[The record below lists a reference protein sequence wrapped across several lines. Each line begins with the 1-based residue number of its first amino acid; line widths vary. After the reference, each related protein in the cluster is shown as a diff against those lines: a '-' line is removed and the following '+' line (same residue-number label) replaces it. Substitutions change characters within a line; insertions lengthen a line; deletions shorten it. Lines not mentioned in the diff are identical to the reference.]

1 MNKWHTMSSEEVFK
15 ELKTNEKGLK
25 SSEANLRLREYGMNK
40 IKSKKRRTS
49 LIIFLEQF
57 KSFLVILLLFAT
69 AISLV
74 LGLITDA
81 IVIGSILVLNAILGF
96 YQEYKAEKAIEAL
109 KKLIVTKV
117 LVVRNMEKVE
127 VPIEQIVPGD
137 IVILEAG
144 NRVPADIRLFEAL
157 NLKIDESMLTG
168 ESIAA
173 TKHTKPL
180 KDVSLTE
187 MENMGFMGTLV
198 TYGRGMGIVIST
210 GMSTEMGKIASMV
223 QEKEEPT
230 PLQIKL
236 QSLGKMLGLV
246 VLAATALI
254 FAIGLMRAIDA
265 FDMFMIAL
273 SLAIS
278 AVPEGLPAVITLTL
292 ALGTQRMLKK
302 NSVIKRLAA
311 VEALGSTT
319 VICADKTGT
328 MTTNEMTVKKIW
340 VNGKIIDVTG
350 VGFNPKGDFL
360 LNGNK
365 IDPRRIGSLDILL
378 KIGSMC
384 NNSILKG
391 GKQWEVIGDPT
402 EGALKVLA
410 EKSGIKEDYKKINEI
425 PFSSE
430 RKKMTTIHNI
440 GGDIFAYTKGA
451 PEVILDMCDKIYIN
465 KKLVKADKE
474 KILKIVHELAG
485 NGLRVLGFSY
495 KELSKR
501 YSINSVESN
510 MTFVG
515 LVAMIDP
522 PRKETKSAIALC
534 RRAGIK
540 IKMITGDHELTAKAI
555 ASQVG
560 LQGNILRGEQLDKM
574 DDEKLKEVVED
585 TVIFARVSPSHK
597 IRIVDILKSN
607 GHVVA
612 MTGDGVNDAPAL
624 KKADVGVAMG
634 IKGTDVSKE
643 AADMVLMD
651 DNFSTIV
658 SAVEEGRG
666 IYDNIRKFVKFLLS
680 ANFDEL
686 AMITVPMIIGLTGPA
701 GAIAL
706 PFLPIHI
713 LWINLITDGFPAL
726 ALSVDPK
733 DPNIM
738 KEPPKNPKKGI
749 ASGMLT
755 FIIIASVLAFIASF
769 SIFILELQS
778 SALEWEETLLKAQTM
793 AVMTTIF
800 FEMFFVFNCRS
811 DKKGIF
817 RLNPLSNK
825 KLFIAVLISALL
837 QIIIM
842 YVPFLQEIFHL
853 TALSLMDWVKVLL
866 FSSLGLLAMPEI
878 LMRFSKNK

>member
-1 MNKWHTMSSEEVFK
+1 MNKWHTMSSEDV
-15 ELKTNEKGLK
+15 LKTLKTDEKGLNN
-25 SSEANLRLREYGMNK
+25 SEVEMRLKRYGLNK
-40 IKSKKRRTS
+40 IKSKKKRTS

-69 AISLV
+69 AISIILN
-74 LGLITDA
+74 LMTDA
-81 IVIGSILVLNAILGF
+81 ILIGAILLLNAILGF

-117 LVVRNMEKVE
+117 LVIRNGEK
-127 VPIEQIVPGD
+127 IEIPTEGIVPGD
-137 IVILEAG
+137 IVILESG
-144 NRVPADIRLFEAL
+144 NRVPADMRLFEAL

-168 ESIAA
+168 ESVPT
-173 TKHTKPL
+173 TKHTNVL

-198 TYGRGMGIVIST
+198 TYGRGMGIVVST
-210 GMSTEMGKIASMV
+210 GMETEMGRIAGMV

-236 QSLGKMLGLV
+236 QKLGKMLGV
-246 VLAATALI
+246 IVLIASIFI
-254 FAIGLMRAIDA
+254 FAIGMLRSIDP
-265 FDMFMIAL
+265 FNMFLTAL

-292 ALGTQRMLKK
+292 ALGTQKMLKR
-302 NSVIKRLAA
+302 NSAIKKLAA

-340 VNGKIIDVTG
+340 VNGKTIDITG

-360 LNGNK
+360 MNKKK
-365 IDPRRIGSLDILL
+365 IDPRRSGSLDTLL

-391 GKQWEVIGDPT
+391 GKQWNIIGDPT

-410 EKSGIKEDYKKINEI
+410 EKGRIKEDYKRINEI

-430 RKKMTTIHNI
+430 RKKMTTIHNV

-451 PEVILDMCDKIYIN
+451 PEVVLDMCDRIYIN
-465 KKLVKADKE
+465 KKLTRRDKE
-474 KILKIVHELAG
+474 KILKVVHKFAED
-485 NGLRVLGFSY
+485 GLRVLGLSY
-495 KELSKR
+495 KKLSKR
-501 YSINSVESN
+501 YSIGSVEKN

-522 PRKETKSAIALC
+522 PRKETKKAIALC
-534 RRAGIK
+534 KKAGIK

-560 LQGNILRGEQLDKM
+560 LQGNILKGEQLDKM
-574 DDEKLKEVVED
+574 DDKKLKEIVED

-597 IRIVDILKSN
+597 IKIVDILKSN

-686 AMITVPMIIGLTGPA
+686 ATVAVPMLMGITT
-701 GAIAL
+701 L

-713 LWINLITDGFPAL
+713 LWINLITDGIPAL
-726 ALSVDPK
+726 TLSVDPK
-733 DPNIM
+733 DPNLM
-738 KEPPKNPKKGI
+738 KKPPRDPKKGI
-749 ASGMLT
+749 ASGMLF
-755 FIIIASVLAFIASF
+755 FIISIAILNFLAAFT
-769 SIFILELQS
+769 IFIWELQTTGDITK
-778 SALEWEETLLKAQTM
+778 ARTL
-793 AVMTTIF
+793 AVTTTIL

-811 DKKGIF
+811 DRKGIL
-817 RLNPLSNK
+817 RLNPMTNK
-825 KLFIAVLISALL
+825 KLFIAVIISVIL
-837 QIIIM
+837 QIMII
-842 YVPFLQEIFHL
+842 YVPVLQEVFHL
-853 TALSLMDWVKVLL
+853 TALNFVDWARVIML
-866 FSSLGLLAMPEI
+866 SSLGILAMPEI
-878 LMRFSKNK
+878 FMRGSKDK

>member
-1 MNKWHTMSSEEVFK
+1 MSKWHAMSSEDVFK
-15 ELKTNEKGLK
+15 ELKTNENGLK
-25 SSEANLRLREYGMNK
+25 ASEASLRLSEYGPNK
-40 IKSKKRRTS
+40 IKSRKRRTS

-57 KSFLVILLLFAT
+57 KSFLVILLLVAT
-69 AISLV
+69 AISIA
-74 LGLITDA
+74 LGLLTDA
-81 IVIGSILVLNAILGF
+81 MVIGAILILNAVLGF

-117 LVVRNMEKVE
+117 LVIRNRENLE
-127 VPIEQIVPGD
+127 IPIEQLVPGD
-137 IVILEAG
+137 IVVLEAG
-144 NRVPADIRLFEAL
+144 NRVPADLRLFEAL

-168 ESIAA
+168 ESVPA
-173 TKHTKPL
+173 TKHTKVL

-187 MENMGFMGTLV
+187 RENTAFMGTLV
-198 TYGRGMGIVIST
+198 TYGRGMGIVVST
-210 GMSTEMGKIASMV
+210 GMSTEMGKIAGMV

-236 QSLGKMLGLV
+236 QKLGKMLGLV
-246 VLAATALI
+246 VLIATALI
-254 FAIGLMRAIDA
+254 FSIGLVKSIDP
-265 FDMFMIAL
+265 FDMFLTAL

-292 ALGTQRMLKK
+292 AIGTQRMLRK
-302 NSVIKRLAA
+302 NSAIKRLAA

-340 VNGKIIDVTG
+340 SSGKIIDVSG
-350 VGFNPKGDFL
+350 VGFEPKGDFL
-360 LNGNK
+360 LNNKK
-365 IDPRRIGSLDILL
+365 IDPKKTGSLDILL

-384 NNSILKG
+384 NNSILKK
-391 GKQWEVIGDPT
+391 GKQWKVIGDPT

-410 EKSGIKEDYKKINEI
+410 EKAELKEDYKKINEI

-430 RKKMTTIHNI
+430 RKKMTTIHNV
-440 GGDIFAYTKGA
+440 GGELFAYTKGA
-451 PEVILDMCDKIYIN
+451 PEVILSMCNKIYVN
-465 KKLVKADKE
+465 RSFEKRDKDR
-474 KILKIVHELAG
+474 ILKIVHELAG

-495 KELSKR
+495 KKLSKN
-501 YSINSVESN
+501 YSINSVENN

-515 LVAMIDP
+515 LAAMIDP

-534 RRAGIK
+534 KRAGIK

-574 DDEKLKEVVED
+574 DDKKLKEVVED

-597 IRIVDILKSN
+597 IRIVDILKDN

-666 IYDNIRKFVKFLLS
+666 IYDNIRKFIRFLLA

-686 AMITVPMIIGLTGPA
+686 AMITVPMLIGLTDA
-701 GAIAL
+701 TGAIAL
-706 PFLPIHI
+706 PYLPIHI
-713 LWINLITDGFPAL
+713 LWINLITDGLPAL

-733 DPNIM
+733 NPDVM
-738 KEPPKNPKKGI
+738 KKPPKDPKKGI
-749 ASGMLT
+749 ITGT
-755 FIIIASVLAFIASF
+755 LAFIIFASILDFVSSF
-769 SIFILELQS
+769 SIFVLELPNG
-778 SALEWEETLLKAQTM
+778 LDKARTM
-793 AVMTTIF
+793 AFSAAIL

-811 DKKGIF
+811 EKKGAF
-817 RLNPLSNK
+817 RLNPLTNK
-825 KLFIAVLISALL
+825 KLLIAVLISFIL
-837 QIIIM
+837 QIVII
-842 YVPFLQEIFHL
+842 YVPLFQGIFHL
-853 TALSLMDWVKVLL
+853 TALNLLDWVKVLL

>member
-1 MNKWHTMSSEEVFK
+1 MMTTEDVFK
-15 ELKTNEKGLK
+15 ELKANKNGLK
-25 SSEANLRLREYGMNK
+25 NSEANLRLNQYGPNK
-40 IKSKKRRTS
+40 IKSKKKRTS

-69 AISLV
+69 AISIF
-74 LGLITDA
+74 LGLTTDA
-81 IVIGSILVLNAILGF
+81 IIIGAILTLNAIMGF
-96 YQEYKAEKAIEAL
+96 YQEYKAEKAIDAL

-117 LVVRNMEKVE
+117 LVIRNKEKVE
-127 VPIEQIVPGD
+127 IPIEQLVPGD
-137 IVILEAG
+137 VVVLEAG
-144 NRVPADIRLFEAL
+144 NRIPADLRLFETL

-168 ESIAA
+168 ESVPA

-198 TYGRGMGIVIST
+198 TYGRGMGIVTST
-210 GMSTEMGKIASMV
+210 GMSTEMGKIAGMV

-236 QSLGKMLGLV
+236 QHLGKMLGIV
-246 VLAATALI
+246 VLIASIII
-254 FAIGLMRAIDA
+254 FAIGMLKALDP
-265 FDMFMIAL
+265 FDMFLTAL

-292 ALGTQRMLKK
+292 ALGTQKMLRK
-302 NSVIKRLAA
+302 NSAIKRLAA

-328 MTTNEMTVKKIW
+328 MTTNEMTVEKIW
-340 VNGKIIDVTG
+340 VNGKTINVTG

-360 LNGNK
+360 LNNKK
-365 IDPRRIGSLDILL
+365 IDPKRSGSLDILL
-378 KIGSMC
+378 KICSMC
-384 NNSILKG
+384 NNSILKK
-391 GKQWEVIGDPT
+391 GKQWKVIGDPT

-410 EKSGIKEDYKKINEI
+410 EKGELKEDYKRVNEI

-430 RKKMTTIHNI
+430 RKKMTTIHNVQ
-440 GGDIFAYTKGA
+440 GELYAYTKGA
-451 PEVILDMCDKIYIN
+451 PEIILDMCDSIYVS
-465 KKLVKADKE
+465 KKLSKTDKE
-474 KILKIVHELAG
+474 KILKIVYEMAG

-495 KELSKR
+495 KKLSKN

-534 RRAGIK
+534 KRAGIK

-560 LQGNILRGEQLDKM
+560 LEGNILRGEELDKM
-574 DDEKLKEVVED
+574 DDNKLKEIVEN
-585 TVIFARVSPSHK
+585 TVIFARVSPNHK
-597 IRIVDILKSN
+597 IKIVDMLKAN
-607 GHVVA
+607 GHIVA

-643 AADMVLMD
+643 AADMVLID

-666 IYDNIRKFVKFLLS
+666 IYDNIRKFVKFLLA

-686 AMITVPMIIGLTGPA
+686 ATITVPMLMGITT
-701 GAIAL
+701 L

-713 LWINLITDGFPAL
+713 LWINLITDGIPAL
-726 ALSVDPK
+726 TLSVDPK
-733 DPNIM
+733 DLDIM
-738 KEPPKNPKKGI
+738 KKSPRDPKKGI
-749 ASGMLT
+749 ASGMLF
-755 FIIIASVLAFIASF
+755 FIVSVAILNFLAAFVVFIW
-769 SIFILELQS
+769 ELQTTGDIIK
-778 SALEWEETLLKAQTM
+778 ARTL
-793 AVMTTIF
+793 AVTTTIF
-800 FEMFFVFNCRS
+800 FEMLFVFNCRS
-811 DKKGIF
+811 DKKGIL
-817 RLNPLSNK
+817 RLNPMSNK
-825 KLFIAVLISALL
+825 KLFIAVIISIIL
-837 QIIIM
+837 QIIII
-842 YVPFLQEIFHL
+842 YVPVLQEVFHL
-853 TALSLMDWVKVLL
+853 SALNLTDWLKVML
-866 FSSLGLLAMPEI
+866 FSSLGILAMPEI
-878 LMRFSKNK
+878 FMRGPKDK

>member
-1 MNKWHTMSSEEVFK
+1 MMTTEDIFK
-15 ELKTNEKGLK
+15 ELKANKNGLK
-25 SSEANLRLREYGMNK
+25 NSEANLRLNQYGPNK
-40 IKSKKRRTS
+40 IKSKKKRTS

-69 AISLV
+69 AISIF
-74 LGLITDA
+74 LGLTTDA
-81 IVIGSILVLNAILGF
+81 IIIGAILTLNAIMGF
-96 YQEYKAEKAIEAL
+96 YQEYKAEKAIDAL

-117 LVVRNMEKVE
+117 LVIRNKEKVE
-127 VPIEQIVPGD
+127 IPIEQLVPGD
-137 IVILEAG
+137 VVVLEAG
-144 NRVPADIRLFEAL
+144 NRIPADLRLFETL

-168 ESIAA
+168 ESVPA

-198 TYGRGMGIVIST
+198 TYGRGMGIVTST
-210 GMSTEMGKIASMV
+210 GMSTEMGKIAGMV

-236 QSLGKMLGLV
+236 QHLGKMLGIV
-246 VLAATALI
+246 VLIASIII
-254 FAIGLMRAIDA
+254 FAIGMLKALDP
-265 FDMFMIAL
+265 FDMFLTAL

-292 ALGTQRMLKK
+292 ALGTQKMLRK
-302 NSVIKRLAA
+302 NSAIKRLAA

-328 MTTNEMTVKKIW
+328 MTTNEMTVEKIW
-340 VNGKIIDVTG
+340 VNGKTINVTG

-360 LNGNK
+360 LNNKK
-365 IDPRRIGSLDILL
+365 IDPKRSGSLDILL
-378 KIGSMC
+378 KICSMC
-384 NNSILKG
+384 NNSILKK
-391 GKQWEVIGDPT
+391 GKQWKVIGDPT

-410 EKSGIKEDYKKINEI
+410 EKGELKEDYKRVNEI

-430 RKKMTTIHNI
+430 RKKMTTIHNVQ
-440 GGDIFAYTKGA
+440 GELYAYTKGA
-451 PEVILDMCDKIYIN
+451 PEIILDMCDSIYVS
-465 KKLVKADKE
+465 KKLSKTDKE
-474 KILKIVHELAG
+474 KILKIVYEMAG

-495 KELSKR
+495 KKLSKN

-534 RRAGIK
+534 KRAGIK

-560 LQGNILRGEQLDKM
+560 LEGNILRGEELDKM
-574 DDEKLKEVVED
+574 DDNKLKEIVEN
-585 TVIFARVSPSHK
+585 TVIFARVSPNHK
-597 IRIVDILKSN
+597 IKIVDMLKAN
-607 GHVVA
+607 GHIVA

-643 AADMVLMD
+643 AADMVLID

-666 IYDNIRKFVKFLLS
+666 IYDNIRKFVKFLLA

-686 AMITVPMIIGLTGPA
+686 ATITVPMLMGITT
-701 GAIAL
+701 L

-713 LWINLITDGFPAL
+713 LWINLITDGIPAL
-726 ALSVDPK
+726 TLSVDPK
-733 DPNIM
+733 DLDIM
-738 KEPPKNPKKGI
+738 KKSPRDPKKGI
-749 ASGMLT
+749 ASGMLF
-755 FIIIASVLAFIASF
+755 FIVSVAILNFLAAFVVFIW
-769 SIFILELQS
+769 ELQTTGDIIK
-778 SALEWEETLLKAQTM
+778 ARTL
-793 AVMTTIF
+793 AVTTTIF
-800 FEMFFVFNCRS
+800 FEMLFVFNCRS
-811 DKKGIF
+811 DKKGIL
-817 RLNPLSNK
+817 RLNPMSNK
-825 KLFIAVLISALL
+825 KLFIAVIISIIL
-837 QIIIM
+837 QIIII
-842 YVPFLQEIFHL
+842 YVPVLQEVFHL
-853 TALSLMDWVKVLL
+853 SALNLTDWLKVML
-866 FSSLGLLAMPEI
+866 FSSLGILAMPEI
-878 LMRFSKNK
+878 FMRGPKDK